1 MPDENRISL
10 DVALKPNDVYHPFL
24 WSWQNL
30 WRWVVAM
37 VLCRVVYDVF
47 FSSSADL
54 DTYPDARSLKLLIL
68 LVTALVVLGLILFPY
83 LRILALF
90 RKSPAMRKTRRFT
103 FSPEGVL
110 WDSEDARVECKWSLF
125 ARILETNHTFM
136 FFQAPHLATHV
147 PKRCFANHEQIVAV
161 RQIIKTNFRG
171 KWRLKQT

>member
-1 MPDENRISL
+1 
-10 DVALKPNDVYHPFL
+10 
-24 WSWQNL
+24 
-30 WRWVVAM
+30 
-37 VLCRVVYDVF
+37 
-47 FSSSADL
+47 
-54 DTYPDARSLKLLIL
+54 
-68 LVTALVVLGLILFPY
+68 
-83 LRILALF
+83 
-90 RKSPAMRKTRRFT
+90 MRKTRRFT